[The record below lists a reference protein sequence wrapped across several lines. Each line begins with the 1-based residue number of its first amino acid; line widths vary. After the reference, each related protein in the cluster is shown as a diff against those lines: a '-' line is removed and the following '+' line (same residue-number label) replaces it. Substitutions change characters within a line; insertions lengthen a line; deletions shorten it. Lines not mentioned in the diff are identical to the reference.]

1 MNLPLKPFDLLF
13 VLIFPLYFMMKQKKL
28 NYLQDLRFINYS
40 FAAFI
45 MVSLLSVLVSSDI
58 NKGLSFFIHTFYML
72 VIFYFIA
79 VLIRTEIE
87 FKSIIWGYI
96 ISTLISSIAVI
107 IELSGL
113 VVNIGTLF
121 MGIQA
126 RGFFNDPNDFSP
138 YLILAILLLIEKV
151 FKYSFFSIKYFIF
164 VSLAF
169 LLFFV
174 LLASMS
180 RAALLNVTIT
190 LLIYLFYTVVYRKLF
205 THTAI
210 LVILGSLALLL
221 TFIFFGDSVQNQLY
235 LRFSNSAGNGLQS
248 YDSERFYFQLTGL
261 MLGFSHIL
269 GIGPGQFELLYG
281 YATHNLSVRIIA
293 ENGWIAFAFFFII
306 LIYVL
311 RKLYIYRKNIV

>member
-1 MNLPLKPFDLLF
+1 
-13 VLIFPLYFMMKQKKL
+13 
-28 NYLQDLRFINYS
+28 
-40 FAAFI
+40 

-121 MGIQA
+121 MGIRA
-126 RGFFNDPNDFSP
+126 RGFFNDPNNFSP

-190 LLIYLFYTVVYRKLF
+190 LLIYL
-205 THTAI
+205 
-210 LVILGSLALLL
+210 
-221 TFIFFGDSVQNQLY
+221 
-235 LRFSNSAGNGLQS
+235 
-248 YDSERFYFQLTGL
+248 
-261 MLGFSHIL
+261 
-269 GIGPGQFELLYG
+269 
-281 YATHNLSVRIIA
+281 LSIQ
-293 ENGWIAFAFFFII
+293 
-306 LIYVL
+306 
-311 RKLYIYRKNIV
+311 